1 MIFNDSA
8 PDRTKSLPRRAFFSC
23 CRVQASGASRSY
35 KCSEIE
41 KKEREE
47 KREEIE
53 RRRNETMA
61 ARPSLRYRRLPCSA
75 DTCHLMMNE
84 GTVDS
89 PALGGGYGVGRW
101 PAHAR

>member
-8 PDRTKSLPRRAFFSC
+8 PDRTKSLPVLAFFSC

-47 KREEIE
+47 KREEKK
-53 RRRNETMA
+53 RDHGGS
-61 ARPSLRYRRLPCSA
+61 SLRYRRLPCSA

-89 PALGGGYGVGRW
+89 PALGGGYGVCRW